1 MPLKVV
7 SSLLYSTATVAG
19 ANGFCGH
26 DSELRATEKKNSVLT
41 VDVRNYDRLRSGLND
56 KNEKYG
62 RQAEQ
67 CTMGKPGPIL
77 EPESLVTRL

>member
-1 MPLKVV
+1 M
-7 SSLLYSTATVAG
+7 LYSTATVAG

-26 DSELRATEKKNSVLT
+26 DSELRATEKKKNSVLT
-41 VDVRNYDRLRSGLND
+41 VDVRKYDRLRSGLND
-56 KNEKYG
+56 KDEKYG

>member
-19 ANGFCGH
+19 ANGFVVTTR
-26 DSELRATEKKNSVLT
+26 SYVRPRKKNSVLT
-41 VDVRNYDRLRSGLND
+41 VDIRNYDRLRSGLND
-56 KNEKYG
+56 KDEKYG